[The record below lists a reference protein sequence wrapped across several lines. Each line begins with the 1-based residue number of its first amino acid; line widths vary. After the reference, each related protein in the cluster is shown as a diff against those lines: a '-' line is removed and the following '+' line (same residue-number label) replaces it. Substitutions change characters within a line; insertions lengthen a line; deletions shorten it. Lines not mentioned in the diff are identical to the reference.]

1 MQALPWT
8 DDYERFTTGDR
19 LSLIVEPK
27 GNEREPQPLYPTGHA
42 QPVSLRYSSDS
53 YVVVKVKAVTPVVPV
68 VPSDDD
74 RRRRQLDA
82 ADAFP
87 QKDLISI
94 RPTYSDVG
102 GTTRPPGMPRGLPA
116 RAT

>member
-1 MQALPWT
+1 MRALPWA
-8 DDYERFTTGDR
+8 DDYEQFTTGDR

-27 GNEREPQPLYPTGHA
+27 GDEGELRSQYDMLRHA
-42 QPVSLRYSSDS
+42 QPVWTQLSSDS
-53 YVVVKVKAVTPVVPV
+53 YVVVKVKAVVPA
-68 VPSDDD
+68 VPSDEA

>member
-1 MQALPWT
+1 MRALPWA
-8 DDYERFTTGDR
+8 DDYEQFTTGDR

-27 GNEREPQPLYPTGHA
+27 GDEREPQPLYPTGHA
-42 QPVSLRYSSDS
+42 QPVSLRYSSNS
-53 YVVVKVKAVTPVVPV
+53 YVVVAVKHVVPA
-68 VPSDDD
+68 VPSDEA